1 MTEENIP
8 KQRLEEIDNE
18 IAVLETV
25 LKDATMSE
33 EEIAIASSKIA
44 ELKLEADDI
53 WNQLTS
59 MDTDGPPS
67 PEALAAEPFSG
78 LIEIG
83 SIDADEYLNPPD
95 VSGLPKSQ
103 EGRILTEN
111 EKKVEKIEALLA
123 EKYKEFIAK
132 DPGDTEPFAP
142 FRNTGRPPF
151 QLSIID
157 NKFVLIDMLT
167 IDPNKQGQ
175 YAGSAIIGE
184 LVQWADENDMHVI
197 ASPVNERVEDGMKK
211 VGAKYIKTMGYYY
224 FGWKI
229 DEVTKLANEHFASA
243 YPLVAEQ
250 MNNYIKEIQELEDE
264 VFNLLV
270 EASGED
276 GGALAL
282 KIREGK
288 VNNPQDL
295 LAFVQNQ
302 EGLFLNQ
309 SLPWNTNTPAEL
321 LSLHQPGLQ
330 SNSNLTVQDLGYAQ
344 TFDEVY
350 ETMGLAARTSM
361 DFWLTSSLAGERF
374 VLSLM
379 SRFDNSPNTQ
389 YDVNGLRKAL
399 NDEIWELTNYKL
411 DDNTQRQFNAGR
423 AIEYAEE
430 LGYGRYADISD
441 GVGLSEEVTKFL
453 HMTIYDNDARKRIV
467 NTLNPVTGINPH
479 GSLNST
485 APMSMTA
492 NSEGNMTFYRAMSEI
507 DASLGLRSM
516 NVLDRDLSAKG
527 FGRNSYFTTS
537 ANYANA
543 YVGRTGSVPGA
554 IYEVQLNINDLSHG
568 AGSIINLAHP
578 IGFYPELIYYI
589 NEKAGSKVI
598 DINNKGDRFRSIE
611 LTFANQDFIPDGRE
625 GLDRITKIL
634 HNDFGFELIINR
646 HTGPG
651 GGIQRGYLD
660 ATGFTE
666 QAVIHPGWARGNPM
680 PVDEVI
686 FIATDRLR
694 DKVQITNKVTDIG
707 TGVPKTVAVKPLE
720 EVVQN
725 LINKAFEDFRRYELA
740 DEGTGAMVVKN
751 LNDVI
756 SELRHELGNRPEET
770 RLANTELLENLE
782 TIKNNALAIMNEN
795 GGHQLATAE
804 QLAKGVDYRDVN
816 SVVKKTTQG
825 IWDPRNE
832 RYVTLDEIVSQG
844 FDHRNTFINESYV
857 NHNGVVAKRM
867 LMIDNNNIEFI
878 PQPKVIPVITNEGL
892 SDNIGYYSNYELA
905 WVPEDRYEKF
915 LRRYNQDRINMIEEG
930 QPLLQTPITGK
941 DTGRL
946 SHEFKTL
953 LNRPNSI
960 LEFNI
965 THASPFHNISI
976 NDIQGGYDPMV
987 PVVDRTT
994 GDVTFKITP
1003 DRRNQD
1009 YLIGLSTSF
1018 EDDIIFNK
1026 YSQITGKSIP
1036 NYNVAKNYFTI
1047 RINSSNVYT
1056 LSDMQFNWLDKYS
1069 INNAAKAM
1077 DVPPNIIIEA
1087 FMEAKLIQPDMSGNG
1102 FLEILSSDT
1111 GVHTFFYK
1119 FKEATKI
1126 IAKYKTNSFDPTI
1139 SKLDVTRLMRGGG
1152 IEALIE
1158 NPNAN
1163 FHNFEELMLL
1173 DPNDQAGV
1181 GSAIEII
1188 DIDEA
1193 TYNLNRDNYKL
1204 ITPGEA
1210 ENNPLRNYEDIDT
1223 NLKQTSIDEAYD
1235 IRINFETGFSTAERE
1250 ALGLK
1255 GDLPEFVA
1263 NSVLNDNDARKLIEV
1278 GEAIITAPEAIPLAT
1293 SAATTLDLFT
1303 LHQNAYNNLA
1313 NMTALTEVEYHYV
1326 RGMLDKDGKAL
1337 VKDATGPG
1345 GSIDSIVKPNVQA
1358 QVDEALSRITPA
1370 LIDDSA
1376 KWKLVQGAR
1385 NKLAYS
1391 AGLRG
1396 AAPTGLILLDLY
1408 EIALWGSALAYGTSD
1423 AWSAEFENIV
1433 KGVSN
1438 QVFGTAYTMDTPG
1451 EIDYEK
1457 LNSSLLFA
1465 EKASP
1470 TEWVLG
1476 PIIDD
1481 YKSIKYANSPGEGN
1495 TADDNREVIETL
1507 AGIKSIE
1514 PTDVLAPVQIGDT
1527 EVYVTGRQIGPP
1539 NPLSDGEIS
1548 QGEGIGTRFS
1558 RYFDYQRFLRN
1569 KQFYNRNNEDKPNYY
1584 KADMFTTNLYN
1595 TDNPSDYWR
1604 SDY

>member
-1 MTEENIP
+1 MTEENIHE
-8 KQRLEEIDNE
+8 QRLKEIDNE

-44 ELKLEADDI
+44 ELKLEADDLI
-53 WNQLTS
+53 SSGDVIVN
-59 MDTDGPPS
+59 
-67 PEALAAEPFSG
+67 PETQIARQDMPVEPQ
-78 LIEIG
+78 
-83 SIDADEYLNPPD
+83 A
-95 VSGLPKSQ
+95 Q
-103 EGRILTEN
+103 EANILTEN
-111 EKKVEKIEALLA
+111 EKKVEKIEALLN
-123 EKYKEFIAK
+123 ERYKEYIAN

-142 FRNTGRPPF
+142 FRGAGRKPF
-151 QLSIID
+151 ELSVID
-157 NKFVLIDMLT
+157 NKFLLIDMLT
-167 IDPNKQGQ
+167 IDPSKQGSGG
-175 YAGSAIIGE
+175 GSLIVGE
-184 LVQWADENDMHVI
+184 LVRFADENDMHVI
-197 ASPVNERVEDGMKK
+197 AAPVNERVEDGMKK
-211 VGAKYIKTMGYYY
+211 YGGKYIKTMGYYY

-229 DEVTKLANEHFASA
+229 EEVTKLANKHFAVS

-264 VFNLLV
+264 VFNVLI
-270 EASGED
+270 EASGEND
-276 GGALAL
+276 GALILA
-282 KIREGK
+282 IRGGE
-288 VNNPQDL
+288 VNNPQNL
-295 LAFVQNQ
+295 LDFVQNQ
-302 EGLFLNQ
+302 EGMFHNQ
-309 SLPWNTNTPAEL
+309 TLPWNTNTPED
-321 LSLHQPGLQ
+321 SYGS
-330 SNSNLTVQDLGYAQ
+330 SNIPAQDLGYAQ
-344 TFDEVY
+344 EFFEVY
-350 ETMGLAARTSM
+350 ATMGLAARTSM
-361 DFWLTSSLAGERF
+361 DYWLTNSLAGQRF

-379 SRFDNSPNTQ
+379 SRFDSSPNTQ
-389 YDVNGLRKAL
+389 YDVDGLRKGL
-399 NDEIWELTNYKL
+399 NEEIWELTNYKL

-423 AIEYAEE
+423 AIPYAEE
-430 LGYGRYADISD
+430 LGYGNYADISD
-441 GVGLSEEVTKFL
+441 GVGLSPEVVKFL
-453 HMTIYDNDARKRIV
+453 HMTIYNNDERKRIV
-467 NTLNPVTGINPH
+467 FTSNPVTGIITH
-479 GSLNST
+479 GSSNSR
-485 APMSMTA
+485 APMSMTE
-492 NSEGNMTFYRAMSEI
+492 NLEGNMTFYRAMSEI

-516 NVLDRDLSAKG
+516 NVLDTDLSARG

-554 IYEVQLNINDLSHG
+554 VYELQINIMDLSHG
-568 AGSIINLAHP
+568 AGSMINLAHP
-578 IGFYPELIYYI
+578 IGFYPELIHYI
-589 NEKAGSKVI
+589 NDKAGSKVVN
-598 DINNKGDRFRSIE
+598 INDKAHRFLSIE
-611 LTFANQDFIPDGRE
+611 RTFEKQNFIPGGRE
-625 GLDRITKIL
+625 GLDRIIKIL
-634 HNDFGFELIINR
+634 HDDFGFELIINR

-666 QAVIHPGWARGNPM
+666 QAVIHPGWAQGNPM

-694 DKVQITNKVTDIG
+694 DKVQITNKVTAIG
-707 TGVPKTVAVKPLE
+707 TGVPKTVAVEPLE

-740 DEGTGAMVVKN
+740 DEGTGAMVVNN

-756 SELRHELGNRPEET
+756 NELRYELGNRPEEI

-782 TIKNNALAIMNEN
+782 IIKNNALAVIKEN
-795 GGHQLATAE
+795 GGHSLATAE

-816 SVVKKTTQG
+816 SVVVNTTQG

-832 RYVTLDEIVSQG
+832 RYVTIDEILSQG
-844 FDHRNTFINESYV
+844 FDHKNTFINESYV
-857 NHNGVVAKRM
+857 NHNGVVKQRM

-878 PQPKVIPVITNEGL
+878 PKPKVIPVITNEGL

-905 WVPEDRYEKF
+905 WVPEDRYKEF
-915 LRRYNQDRINMIEEG
+915 LLQYNQDRINMIEEG
-930 QPLLQTPITGK
+930 QPLLQTPTTGE

-976 NDIQGGYDPMV
+976 DDIQGGYDPMV

-994 GDVTFKITP
+994 GDVTFKATP
-1003 DRRNQD
+1003 DMRNQE

-1056 LSDMQFNWLDKYS
+1056 LSDMRFNWLDKYS

-1087 FMEAKLIQPDMSGNG
+1087 FMEAKLIQPRSSGNG
-1102 FLEILSSDT
+1102 FLESISSDT
-1111 GVHTFFYK
+1111 GVRTFFYK
-1119 FKEATKI
+1119 FKEATKLI
-1126 IAKYKTNSFDPTI
+1126 LKYKTNSFDPTV
-1139 SKLDVTRLMRGGG
+1139 SNLDVTRLMRGGG

-1188 DIDEA
+1188 DIDEE
-1193 TYNLNRDNYKL
+1193 TYNLNRDDYKL
-1204 ITPGEA
+1204 ISQSEA
-1210 ENNPLRNYEDIDT
+1210 ENNPLRNYEDI
-1223 NLKQTSIDEAYD
+1223 NKNIRQTSIDEAYD

-1263 NSVLNDNDARKLIEV
+1263 NSVLNDNDARKLFEV

-1313 NMTALTEVEYHYV
+1313 HMTALTEVEYHQV
-1326 RGMLDKDGKAL
+1326 RGMLDKDAKAV

-1396 AAPTGLILLDLY
+1396 ATPTGLILLDLY
-1408 EIALWGSALAYGTSD
+1408 EIALWGSALSYGYSD
-1423 AWSAEFENIV
+1423 VWSVEFENIV

-1438 QVFGTAYTMDTPG
+1438 KVFGTAYTMSTPG
-1451 EIDYEK
+1451 EVDYEK
-1457 LNSSLLFA
+1457 LTNSLLFA

-1481 YKSIKYANSPGEGN
+1481 YRSIKDANSPGKEN
-1495 TADDNREVIETL
+1495 TADDNRQVMETL
-1507 AGIKSIE
+1507 SAADVE
-1514 PTDVLAPVQIGDT
+1514 PTDVLAPVQLGDT
-1527 EVYVTGRQIGPP
+1527 EVYVTGRQTGPS
-1539 NPLSDGEIS
+1539 NPLRDGEIS

-1558 RYFDYQRFLRN
+1558 RYFDYQRFLVN

-1584 KADMFTTNLYN
+1584 KADMFTTDLYN
-1595 TDNPSDYWR
+1595 TDNTSDYWR